1 MTLSA
6 DEFKVML
13 MLYAAN
19 TDGSVTFDEVN
30 VMLEKSCPETVKR
43 IGKAFGKLSDIE
55 ILDCICKN
63 KAKYAATEAACDVL
77 IRDLRDIIE
86 ADEKVTTVEEHL
98 LRIMQRLLKS

>member
-1 MTLSA
+1 MILTEE
-6 DEFKVML
+6 EFKVML

-43 IGKAFGKLSDIE
+43 VRRAFDKLSDME
-55 ILDCICKN
+55 ILDCICEN
-63 KAKYAATEAACDVL
+63 KAKYAATGAACDVL

-86 ADEKVTTVEEHL
+86 ADEKVTPMEEHL